1 MPKYFVP
8 TARPATPRA
17 ARRVRDGYGESAE
30 PNWRTIDWQAH
41 LHQVEI
47 DGAPVNYVDL
57 GPGDH
62 PPVVFVH
69 GLGGQWQNWLEN
81 IPRAAQERRGGA
93 HRPPRLR
100 PSAL

>member
-17 ARRVRDGYGESAE
+17 ARRARDGYGESAE
-30 PNWRTIDWQAH
+30 PNSRTIDWQAH
-41 LHQVEI
+41 LHQVGI
-47 DGAPVNYVDL
+47 GGGLVNYVDI

-81 IPRAAQERRGGA
+81 IPRARQGRGGGRHPPA
-93 HRPPRLR
+93 AVRP
-100 PSAL
+100 